1 MNNPQMGM
9 TPQQNLGNYMGASQS
24 LAGNSLTNLD
34 SFFRKFGIDPKQYFG
49 GGLSTLQGTWNNNM
63 NPAWGLLGRATSSNP
78 SWSNVNAT
86 SVDPG
91 QLIDP
96 TAAINAAKPGLQE
109 QADIDFAGAGSRF
122 GRSGMLNSGAY
133 AQALGGVA
141 RKQAN
146 DLASLTQNSLLD
158 ASKFNAQQKLSALQ
172 GNQNASLQAGLANSQ
187 GGLSAQEAALNAL
200 LSGAGMAGGWGQSL
214 NSLLAQFQQ
223 GGMNNTANMLQSYMN
238 GGGPSVPGNM
248 Y

>member
-1 MNNPQMGM
+1 
-9 TPQQNLGNYMGASQS
+9 
-24 LAGNSLTNLD
+24 
-34 SFFRKFGIDPKQYFG
+34 
-49 GGLSTLQGTWNNNM
+49 
-63 NPAWGLLGRATSSNP
+63 
-78 SWSNVNAT
+78 
-86 SVDPG
+86 
-91 QLIDP
+91 
-96 TAAINAAKPGLQE
+96 
-109 QADIDFAGAGSRF
+109 
-122 GRSGMLNSGAY
+122 MLNSGAY